1 MNFIAPPEKLSKLHF
16 RHPATWVATFGGTG
30 LLRPAPG
37 TWGTIAALPFGIFLL
52 MGLGIPG
59 LLLAVALFFPLG
71 LWASKHFE
79 GMVNEKDS
87 SLIVVDEAVGIW
99 IAMIPALLTPLS
111 IGLAFLLFRFFDV
124 IKPWPINYFDK
135 HFKGPMGVM
144 IDDVIAGIMAAF
156 VLIGLR
162 YVGIG

>member
-1 MNFIAPPEKLSKLHF
+1 MS
-16 RHPATWVATFGGTG
+16 GTVLKSVEMQG
-30 LLRPAPG
+30 AK
-37 TWGTIAALPFGIFLL
+37 
-52 MGLGIPG
+52 
-59 LLLAVALFFPLG
+59 VD
-71 LWASKHFE
+71 

-124 IKPWPINYFDK
+124 LKPWPINYFDK